1 MEKVRKGDK
10 VGRKSHNKDIIF
22 EVKKIIRLNS
32 GKKIA
37 ILKGIT
43 ERIEADSDVE
53 DLILIKKEKV
63 EDNLRNLD
71 FKLEKRIE
79 ERKNKI
85 QKAKEAEFRIAEEA
99 VTGKILHLDGDRKY
113 SEKSLKYYKK
123 MGLKAIV
130 KNIPENRQPKV
141 VYNLLN
147 YYKPDILVI
156 TRS

>member
-10 VGRKSHNKDIIF
+10 VGRVSHNRDIIF
-22 EVKKIIRLNS
+22 EVKKIVKLKS

-43 ERIEADSDVE
+43 ERIEVDSDVE

-63 EDNLRNLD
+63 EDNLRSLD

-85 QKAKEAEFRIAEEA
+85 QKTKEVESRIAEE
-99 VTGKILHLDGDRKY
+99 VTTGKILHLDGDRKY

-123 MGLKAIV
+123 MGLEAIV